1 MLSNII
7 DAKKLKSSATAYL
20 LILPAFFIY
29 FLIILIPSINT
40 AYLSLTKWDG
50 MNPVKKFVG
59 FANYIKAF
67 QDAQMY
73 NAFVN
78 NVIWVV
84 LLITVPLALALLLAV
99 TATKRGIF
107 GRDQLQA
114 IYFIPHVIS
123 PVAVALIWTW
133 IYNPKIGLLS
143 NILMALGIAGKP
155 YGILGDPNLALYG
168 VIFTH
173 IWGIFG
179 FCTVIYVN
187 ALQAI
192 DQSLYDAAMIDGAN
206 SFQRFVHVTLPGIS
220 SVTTFLILLN
230 MINSFKVFNQ
240 VFLMTQGGPVGRTE
254 VVGYVMY
261 VHAFKLNRVGYGSA
275 IAIILTV
282 VVLILGIFYISNREK
297 RITA

>member
-1 MLSNII
+1 MLAKII
-7 DAKKLKSSATAYL
+7 DLKKLRSSGVAYL

-40 AYLSLTKWDG
+40 IYLSLNKWDG

-67 QDAQMY
+67 QDPQMY

-78 NVIWVV
+78 NIVWVA
-84 LLITVPLALALLLAV
+84 LLITVPLTLALLLAV
-99 TATKRGIF
+99 TATKRGVW

-143 NILMALGIAGKP
+143 NMLMSLGLSGKP

-168 VIFTH
+168 IIFTN

-192 DQSLYDAAMIDGAN
+192 DQSLYDAAMIDGAS

-220 SVTTFLILLN
+220 SV
-230 MINSFKVFNQ
+230 
-240 VFLMTQGGPVGRTE
+240 TQGGPVGRTE

-275 IAIILTV
+275 IAVILTM
-282 VVLILGIFYISNREK
+282 VVLVLGIFYISNREK